1 VRGKRDGGMKRL
13 WVQVLA
19 FGLVGVAILLSL
31 GNWQLARLA
40 WKEGLISELEARLS
54 AEPAPLPAAP
64 REDPDEY
71 LHVTVEGDVEA
82 EELHVLTSLRGAGP
96 GFRVISAMALSDG
109 RRILLDRG
117 FAREAAKEAPRPAG
131 AAQVTG
137 VLLWPDETD
146 GFTPEPDAARAIW
159 FARDVDTMAAAL
171 GTEPLM
177 VVADAPVGEGLL
189 ANPVTVNLPNDH
201 LQYAVTWFSLAAIWA
216 GMSIFLLARVLR
228 RGSIY

>member
-1 VRGKRDGGMKRL
+1 MGRL

-19 FGLVGVAILLSL
+19 FGAVGVAILLWL
-31 GNWQLARLA
+31 GSWQLARLE
-40 WKEGLISELEARLS
+40 WKQALIAELEARLS
-54 AEPAPLPAAP
+54 AAPVELPPAPT
-64 REDPDEY
+64 EGDDEY
-71 LHVTVEGDVEA
+71 LHVAVEGEVEA

-96 GFRVISAMALSDG
+96 GFRVVSAMALSDG

-117 FAREAAKEAPRPAG
+117 FAPEAAKDAPRPVGDAD
-131 AAQVTG
+131 VVG

-146 GFTPEPDAARAIW
+146 GFTPEPDEARGIW
-159 FARDVDTMAAAL
+159 FARDVETMSAAL

-177 VVADAPVGEGLL
+177 VVADAPVGDGLR

-201 LQYAVTWFSLAAIWA
+201 LQYAITWFSLAAIWA
-216 GMSIFLLARVLR
+216 GMSLFLLVRVLR